1 MASALKNLSDYDASK
16 VPNAEEMKYLANMWM
31 QLVPLPSLENF

>member
-1 MASALKNLSDYDASK
+1 LCGQARGDDELPS
-16 VPNAEEMKYLANMWM
+16 AEEMKYLANMWM